1 MIEQELI
8 MHVPGYYEFFS
19 PVNTVA
25 GHQALEKIPRLL
37 DRMNARRPMIVTDKG
52 VAAAGLVDIVSAAIT
67 PQISIGAVDDDVPAD
82 SDLKTV
88 NRLAGVYRENGCD
101 AIIAVGGGS
110 VMDTAKGVNIVVSEN
125 ADDLMQ
131 FSGAGSLTRPLNPLL
146 AVPTTAGTGS
156 EVTLVAVI
164 ADHERNLK
172 MLFTSYFLV
181 PDAAVLDPR
190 MTLTLPPAVTA
201 ATAMDALTHAIEAYT
216 CLAKNPLSD
225 VHALMAIELI
235 GQNIL
240 NVIRQPDDANGR
252 LALAV
257 GANLAGVAFSN
268 AMVGMVHTL
277 GHSVGAVCGVP
288 HGTCMSI
295 LLPYGLE
302 YNMHKNSHLT
312 AQLLLPLE
320 GDRVYARTPAH
331 MRAQQ
336 VVDSIRQLNQ
346 RLHQETG
353 GRHARFFKEITG
365 ADGTASVPVEKL
377 NAIAEKALGDGSIFY
392 NPEEMDLDDL
402 MMVMSHAWAGTPL
415 DRALVKKGRLQI
427 R

>member
-1 MIEQELI
+1 
-8 MHVPGYYEFFS
+8 MHFPGYYEFFC

-25 GHQALEKIPRLL
+25 GHQALEKIPQLL
-37 DRMNARRPMIVTDKG
+37 QRMNARRPMIVTDKG

-67 PQISIGAVDDDVPAD
+67 PELRIGTVEDDVPTD

-125 ADDLMQ
+125 ADDLMR

-164 ADHERNLK
+164 ADHDRNLK
-172 MLFTSYFLV
+172 MIFTSYFLV

-201 ATAMDALTHAIEAYT
+201 ATAMDALTHAMEAYT

-235 GQNIL
+235 GQNLL
-240 NVIRQPDDANGR
+240 NVINQPDDVNGR

-302 YNMHKNSHLT
+302 YNMHKNGHLT
-312 AQLLLPLE
+312 SQMLLPLE
-320 GDRVYARTPAH
+320 GAHVYARTPAH

-353 GRHARFFKEITG
+353 GRHARFFKEITRP
-365 ADGTASVPVEKL
+365 DGTASVPVEQL

-392 NPEEMDLDDL
+392 NPEEVDHDDL
-402 MMVMSHAWAGTPL
+402 MMVMSHAWEGTPL
-415 DRALVKKGRLQI
+415 DCHLVKKGSLQI